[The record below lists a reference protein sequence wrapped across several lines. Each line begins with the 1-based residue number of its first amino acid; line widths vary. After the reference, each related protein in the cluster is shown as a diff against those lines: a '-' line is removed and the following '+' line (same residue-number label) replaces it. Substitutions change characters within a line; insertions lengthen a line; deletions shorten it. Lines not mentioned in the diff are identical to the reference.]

1 LQCRQSRKEFKNIS
15 FSRPLE
21 KEDAAHLE
29 MNVVDRKKQP
39 EYQLGLVKAEFEA
52 HKRAWDLLSSEFS
65 KEIRQ
70 LKEEKQ
76 KLIGQ
81 ISHVG
86 VKHLERKQEYACEVR
101 KAEEGAAKLGEENVN
116 LRKKADRTQ
125 R

>member
-1 LQCRQSRKEFKNIS
+1 
-15 FSRPLE
+15 
-21 KEDAAHLE
+21 